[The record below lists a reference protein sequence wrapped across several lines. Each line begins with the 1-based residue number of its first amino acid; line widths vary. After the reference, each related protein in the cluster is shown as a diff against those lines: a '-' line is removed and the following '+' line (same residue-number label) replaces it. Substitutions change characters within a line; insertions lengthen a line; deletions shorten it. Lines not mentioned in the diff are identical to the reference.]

1 MTNVLLPLLKYVIE
15 GLTKLVTPLLMYM
28 KGRSDV
34 KREET
39 ENDAEILKRQ
49 RDNNITNV
57 RDADDFWV
65 RLRAKEGDD

>member
-1 MTNVLLPLLKYVIE
+1 
-15 GLTKLVTPLLMYM
+15 M